1 MELAAEPA
9 VVEAELELWVE
20 LTGRTLEGGEG
31 RGDQLGW
38 RRPCGGGEGG
48 GCAGPCHRACHQIAH
63 LTCRAQPSR
72 LCRPDTLERAR

>member
-9 VVEAELELWVE
+9 VAEAELELWVE

-38 RRPCGGGEGG
+38 RRPCGGM
-48 GCAGPCHRACHQIAH
+48 RAAAVRG
-63 LTCRAQPSR
+63 RAIGLVIRSPI
-72 LCRPDTLERAR
+72 